1 MTITA
6 TVTPAQ
12 EITRMVSISHLDAAG
27 SPAAASYD
35 VGFVPRYIRVEN
47 STDRISDE
55 WFTGMTSAHSV
66 RSAAAG
72 TRSLETSGGPTVAG
86 DVIGFPV
93 LQNKAYR
100 VVVMG

>member
-12 EITRMVSISHLDAAG
+12 EITRMVSISHIDAAG

-47 STDRISDE
+47 ETDRICNE
-55 WFTGMTSAHSV
+55 WFTGMTSGHAL

-72 TRSLETSGGPTVAG
+72 TRSLETSGGPTLSG
-86 DVIGFPV
+86 DVVGFPV
-93 LQNKAYR
+93 LQSKQYR
-100 VVVMG
+100 VIVMG